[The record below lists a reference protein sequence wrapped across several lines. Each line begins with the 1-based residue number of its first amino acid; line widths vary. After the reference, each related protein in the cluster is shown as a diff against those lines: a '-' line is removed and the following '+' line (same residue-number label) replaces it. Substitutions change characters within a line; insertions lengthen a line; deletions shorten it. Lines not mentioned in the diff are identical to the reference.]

1 MENNELENNEP
12 KSNELPNSEA
22 ENTQVESSDV
32 TETVEETVT
41 ETVEETVTETVE
53 ETVTETEEKNV
64 EETETETLEE
74 SVTEPVADTIA
85 ETVTAS
91 VVETSTNNKP
101 AKEKKKGGKGIL
113 VAIIAAV
120 VAIVAIVSINIKTIG
135 NFCRKTFWSP
145 EKYFQYVAEQ
155 NASQKAEYYTNMYS
169 SMYYDALISNN
180 SQSEV
185 GFTLS
190 MTEDG
195 YEYIEDLA
203 DMYDLDYEDISNIGV
218 TYSVKHKEQYMESTF
233 NFNLGKNDIL
243 SVDMIFDK
251 ENLIVYLGVPS
262 ISNSY
267 MSIDLEDV
275 YDDYEIE
282 NIETV
287 FEFIDKLDEA
297 SPSPEVVNKIIS
309 KYLTLVI
316 KQINDVEKSTEVIEA
331 NGVSEKVTA
340 LDINITE
347 ETIQNIFLAVFT
359 EIKDDEDIKNIV
371 FNISEAIDEE
381 FDMEDTY
388 DDAMDELEDAIEL
401 LEDDEWLEGVDE
413 ADFENFDIVI
423 YVNKYGDVCG
433 SYVSFETERYDYN
446 KDKYVTDDNEIFYAY
461 TQKNGK
467 FGFEAYATAGKDELF
482 SLTGEG
488 KISGM
493 KFTGEF
499 ELEIED
505 ESVSFELIDMD
516 FEKATQGIYN
526 GEIKIEFDQ
535 FKDYIPRS
543 LRDFYVS
550 IVLKNDGNNKSA
562 VINLGEDDTVLF
574 VLTFFDNNSNKTDI
588 SVPNSKNVTEVEDMD
603 DVADFFEDLDYDNFV
618 DLMEDYGIED
628 FDDFIDELID
638 YLPYV
643 DMPPCYAFLIPIY
656 EVRGAAAG
664 TTAALTG
671 IIAPQLYKYIE
682 HAKESNDE
690 MLKLDIEL
698 AIQTVLTDPSFLADD
713 CYYDVYYDL
722 YYGVDITSWG
732 KPSNYFEI
740 AVADILGIEDFD
752 ELNDM
757 VQASNYY
764 DGGIYVYLTE
774 YGNDVEVDVYISY
787 Y

>member
-41 ETVEETVTETVE
+41 ET
-53 ETVTETEEKNV
+53 EEKTV
-64 EETETETLEE
+64 EETETETFEE

-91 VVETSTNNKP
+91 VVETSTNNKT

-113 VAIIAAV
+113 VAIIAAL

-203 DMYDLDYEDISNIGV
+203 DMFDLDYEDISNIGV

-316 KQINDVEKSTEVIEA
+316 KQINDVEKSSEV
-331 NGVSEKVTA
+331 
-340 LDINITE
+340 
-347 ETIQNIFLAVFT
+347 
-359 EIKDDEDIKNIV
+359 
-371 FNISEAIDEE
+371 
-381 FDMEDTY
+381 
-388 DDAMDELEDAIEL
+388 
-401 LEDDEWLEGVDE
+401 
-413 ADFENFDIVI
+413 
-423 YVNKYGDVCG
+423 
-433 SYVSFETERYDYN
+433 
-446 KDKYVTDDNEIFYAY
+446 
-461 TQKNGK
+461 
-467 FGFEAYATAGKDELF
+467 
-482 SLTGEG
+482 
-488 KISGM
+488 
-493 KFTGEF
+493 
-499 ELEIED
+499 
-505 ESVSFELIDMD
+505 
-516 FEKATQGIYN
+516 
-526 GEIKIEFDQ
+526 
-535 FKDYIPRS
+535 
-543 LRDFYVS
+543 LR
-550 IVLKNDGNNKSA
+550 
-562 VINLGEDDTVLF
+562 
-574 VLTFFDNNSNKTDI
+574 
-588 SVPNSKNVTEVEDMD
+588 
-603 DVADFFEDLDYDNFV
+603 
-618 DLMEDYGIED
+618 
-628 FDDFIDELID
+628 
-638 YLPYV
+638 
-643 DMPPCYAFLIPIY
+643 
-656 EVRGAAAG
+656 
-664 TTAALTG
+664 
-671 IIAPQLYKYIE
+671 
-682 HAKESNDE
+682 
-690 MLKLDIEL
+690 
-698 AIQTVLTDPSFLADD
+698 
-713 CYYDVYYDL
+713 
-722 YYGVDITSWG
+722 
-732 KPSNYFEI
+732 
-740 AVADILGIEDFD
+740 
-752 ELNDM
+752 
-757 VQASNYY
+757 
-764 DGGIYVYLTE
+764 
-774 YGNDVEVDVYISY
+774 
-787 Y
+787 